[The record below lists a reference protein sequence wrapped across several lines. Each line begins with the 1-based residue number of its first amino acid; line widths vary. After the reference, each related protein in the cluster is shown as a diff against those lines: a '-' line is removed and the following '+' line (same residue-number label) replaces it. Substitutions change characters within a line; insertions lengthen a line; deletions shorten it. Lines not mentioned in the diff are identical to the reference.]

1 MYKNLMNIDILRD
14 KLTPK
19 QIKFCVTFVQEGD
32 TKTATECAI
41 AAGYS
46 EKRARIEA
54 SELRKHPG
62 CTEYIRELRNQEEK
76 KYEINLHKHL
86 KRLDQLSRGAEE
98 KGNWNAA
105 VTAEKSRGQ
114 VGGLYIDRKE
124 IMHGSIDQLNREE
137 VDKLL
142 KDMDKKL
149 SIEGSFEEINDN
161 KTRDEILEKN
171 QE

>member
-1 MYKNLMNIDILRD
+1 MELEQLRD

-19 QIKFCVTFVQEGD
+19 QAKFCLLFVQEGD

-41 AAGYS
+41 LAGYS
-46 EKRARIEA
+46 EKRAKIEA

-62 CTEYIRELRNQEEK
+62 CVEYIRELRNREEK
-76 KYEINLHKHL
+76 RYEINLHKHL

-98 KGNWNAA
+98 KGIWNAA

-114 VGGLYIDRKE
+114 VGGLYVDRKE

-142 KDMDKKL
+142 KDMDKRL
-149 SIEGSFEEINDN
+149 SIEGSYREIDDN
-161 KTRDEILEKN
+161 ETRDEILEKDKG
-171 QE
+171 

>member
-1 MYKNLMNIDILRD
+1 MNLDEIRD

-19 QIKFCVTFVQEGD
+19 QIKFCILFVQDGD
-32 TKTATECAI
+32 TKTATQCAI
-41 AAGYS
+41 EAGYS
-46 EKRARIEA
+46 ENRAKQEA

-62 CTEYIRELRNQEEK
+62 CMEYIKELRNQDEK
-76 KYEINLHKHL
+76 KYEVNLHKHL

-114 VGGLYIDRKE
+114 VAGLYIDRKE

-142 KDMDKKL
+142 SDMDKRL
-149 SIEGSFEEINDN
+149 SVEGSFEEIDDD
-161 KTRDEILEKN
+161 KTREQILEKD
-171 QE
+171 QG

>member
-1 MYKNLMNIDILRD
+1 MNLEEIRD

-19 QIKFCVTFVQEGD
+19 QIKFCILFVQDGD
-32 TKTATECAI
+32 TKTATQCAI
-41 AAGYS
+41 EAGYS
-46 EKRARIEA
+46 ENRAKQEA

-62 CTEYIRELRNQEEK
+62 CMEYIRELRNQDEK
-76 KYEINLHKHL
+76 KYEVNLHKHL

-114 VGGLYIDRKE
+114 VAGLYIDRKE

-142 KDMDKKL
+142 SDMDKRL
-149 SIEGSFEEINDN
+149 SVEGSFEEIDDD
-161 KTRDEILEKN
+161 KTREQILEKD
-171 QE
+171 QG

>member
-1 MYKNLMNIDILRD
+1 MNIEEIRD

-19 QIKFCVTFVQEGD
+19 QIKFCLLFVQEGD
-32 TKTATECAI
+32 TKTATQCAI
-41 AAGYS
+41 EAGYS
-46 EKRARIEA
+46 ENRAKQEA

-62 CTEYIRELRNQEEK
+62 CMEYIRELRNQDEK
-76 KYEINLHKHL
+76 RYEVNLHKHL

-114 VGGLYIDRKE
+114 VAGLYIDRKE

-142 KDMDKKL
+142 SDMDKRL
-149 SIEGSFEEINDN
+149 SVEGSFEEIDDD
-161 KTRDEILEKN
+161 KTREQILEKD
-171 QE
+171 QG